1 MRKINYLFMF
11 VFIFLLCSCESKKPE
26 PIVLSTP
33 EVVVNEDGKA
43 VWSAVVNAVEYKYQ
57 IDNEEE
63 LTTTKLEVQL
73 EENESIK
80 VKALGDGKSYLDSNW
95 SNSVKYEIKIKYNTL
110 TFDTNGGSTVESI
123 KVESGSVVDEPVE
136 PVKDGYNFVCWTYD
150 SANNNK
156 VNWPITLTEDVTI
169 YAAWNEVVNIK
180 DYLSSLTNSI
190 DYSPYSY
197 IPDSMKPTNSHKHV
211 ESSSVSYDYSSGV
224 NVNDVVY
231 GGYGEQWHMVINN
244 IIESEKFF
252 AVITGLE
259 TVINGSVILFNNYL
273 DSNPGNTANY
283 ELDETEY
290 TAYINYQD
298 KVLTYSL
305 TYKTSFDVPL
315 FGTINPKIDM
325 TYNVDNG
332 SKDVRLELTEENK
345 IKYSFTEESYFFA
358 VEYGADL
365 VSRKAYFEIAKDE
378 ELTTGHIYEFIQA
391 KDKDVVASCADFY
404 ISDSYIKVVGNKASS
419 IVGFKGYIDE
429 IYDTQTGNLL
439 MYEVRETM
447 SFLGVEGTYNTYWFN
462 LNDISGIS
470 NLKMI
475 KKQEITEPG
484 VNSCDVYVNGNT
496 KKFEPT
502 RNSKLGV
509 PTSRK
514 YDIELRI
521 QYYYGYVDGKIVEYK
536 TEVPM
541 MFIQA
546 DNDKDT
552 NFKDFPSDILSKNK
566 INASVLVSNDIL
578 DELQS
583 DYSTL
588 IDSFINH
595 KDLITGEDIQKY
607 IG

>member
-1 MRKINYLFMF
+1 MRKINYLLMF

-95 SNSVKYEIKIKYNTL
+95 SNSVKYEVKINYNTL
-110 TFDTNGGSTVESI
+110 TFNTNGGSTVESI
-123 KVESGSVVDEPVE
+123 KVESGSVVDEPTE

-150 SANNNK
+150 SANNSK
-156 VNWPITLTEDVTI
+156 VNWPITLTEDITI

-224 NVNDVVY
+224 NVNDVIY

-273 DSNPGNTANY
+273 DSNPSNTANY

-325 TYNVDNG
+325 TYNVENG

-345 IKYSFTEESYFFA
+345 IKYSFTEDSYVFA

-404 ISDSYIKVVGNKASS
+404 INDSYIKVVGNKASS

-429 IYDTQTGNLL
+429 IYDAQTGNLL

-447 SFLGVEGTYNTYWFN
+447 SILGIEGTYNTYWFN
-462 LNDISGIS
+462 MNDISGIS
-470 NLKMI
+470 SIKMI
-475 KKQEITEPG
+475 KKEEITEQG

-509 PTSRK
+509 QTSRK

-521 QYYYGYVDGKIVEYK
+521 QYYYGYVDAELVEYK

-552 NFKDFPSDILSKNK
+552 NFTDFPSDILSKNK

-595 KDLITGEDIQKY
+595 KDSITGEAIQKY